1 MRLFIKLLAFVSF
14 IMCFLWTNAYALVD
28 VAINNNSKADISFA
42 LSYLDSRSQKWVTE
56 GWYNVKPQENGII
69 KVDTDNSLVYLYA
82 ESSNGKKIEGGA
94 GSVELLVSSQAFFYF
109 QYQGLANADSKAKF
123 MRASVKNNKVVFTLN

>member
-1 MRLFIKLLAFVSF
+1 MKLTKLLFCLSF
-14 IMCFLWTNAYALVD
+14 IMCLFTTNAYALVD

-42 LSYLDSRSQKWVTE
+42 VSYLDSRSQKWVTE
-56 GWYNVKPQENGII
+56 GWYNIKPQEHGII
-69 KVDTDNSLVYLYA
+69 KVDTDNSLVYLYG

-94 GSVELLVSSQAFFYF
+94 GSVELLVSSKSFFYF
-109 QYQGLANADSKAKF
+109 QDQGFTAADSKAKF